1 MKNPYIRAIEKVEEN
16 WSRENNVIPYGFD
29 NVSYYLP
36 GTEKQ
41 TFSIITASSGVAK
54 SQFTDFIAVHK
65 PMEMFWELH
74 KKSQSQTSPFKVKIL
89 YWSLEMAAEIK
100 GLQLLSHH
108 IFQSNG
114 GYNNPFN
121 APRYGLKTMLS
132 IYNDKRL
139 TTVQKEELKAYSEY
153 FEWFYDHVEIIT
165 GRTSPYG
172 VYTTLYEYFNNE
184 KIGKIHYK
192 TVTSNHYNPDT
203 NQTEQIEK
211 EVFDYYEY
219 NLENKNLFVIVVI
232 DHASLISAN
241 KFTDLR
247 LAMEKLSMHLLE
259 IRNMFGPSIYMIQQ
273 QASNQESKDN
283 FMRPTL
289 SGLGDNKAVQ
299 RDVDYVIG
307 LFDPVRANEKYC
319 LGFDMK
325 RMNPRYREGSI
336 LKSRYG
342 VSNIRWSMFYDGT
355 TESFWQLPSEEHCKK
370 SEYNQIIESWYRLA
384 ESLPIVM

>member
-1 MKNPYIRAIEKVEEN
+1 
-16 WSRENNVIPYGFD
+16 
-29 NVSYYLP
+29 
-36 GTEKQ
+36 
-41 TFSIITASSGVAK
+41 
-54 SQFTDFIAVHK
+54 
-65 PMEMFWELH
+65 
-74 KKSQSQTSPFKVKIL
+74 
-89 YWSLEMAAEIK
+89 
-100 GLQLLSHH
+100 
-108 IFQSNG
+108 
-114 GYNNPFN
+114 
-121 APRYGLKTMLS
+121 
-132 IYNDKRL
+132 
-139 TTVQKEELKAYSEY
+139 
-153 FEWFYDHVEIIT
+153 
-165 GRTSPYG
+165 
-172 VYTTLYEYFNNE
+172 
-184 KIGKIHYK
+184 
-192 TVTSNHYNPDT
+192 
-203 NQTEQIEK
+203 
-211 EVFDYYEY
+211 
-219 NLENKNLFVIVVI
+219 
-232 DHASLISAN
+232 
-241 KFTDLR
+241 
-247 LAMEKLSMHLLE
+247 
-259 IRNMFGPSIYMIQQ
+259 MIQQ